1 MSDSPAAA
9 PATRAR
15 SFTVVGVAYLVALVA
30 AVAAVAFLPHVAPV
44 WRLLAADVAATVA
57 VFFVSMAVR
66 NSSMY
71 DPYWSVA
78 PPFFVLFWAAAAA
91 PGSVALRQVV
101 VAMLVFA
108 WGARLTMNWGRGW
121 HGLRHQDWRYENLY
135 TQSPLPNWLTSLL
148 GIHLFPTVQVF
159 LGALALI
166 PAVATGTHPVGA
178 LDLLAGVVTAGAIV
192 IETVAD
198 EQLHAFNR
206 SKVPGDILATGLWRY
221 SRHPNY
227 FGELGF
233 WWGLWLF
240 GIAADP
246 GAWWW
251 TLIGPVAMT
260 GMFLFAS
267 IPMLDQ
273 RSLERRPG
281 YAEHMQRVSTL
292 VPWFPRA

>member
-1 MSDSPAAA
+1 MLDSSSAA
-9 PATRAR
+9 PTTRTR
-15 SFTVVGVAYLVALVA
+15 SFTLVGVAYLVALVA
-30 AVAAVAFLPHVAPV
+30 GLAVLYLLPATAPV
-44 WRLLAADVAATVA
+44 WRLLAADVVATVA
-57 VFFVSMAVR
+57 VFACSMAVR
-66 NSSMY
+66 NSSLY

-78 PPFFVLFWAAAAA
+78 PPFFVLFWAANAA

-108 WGARLTMNWGRGW
+108 WGARLTMNWARGW
-121 HGLRHQDWRYENLY
+121 QGLSHQDWRYENLY
-135 TQSPLPNWLTSLL
+135 TQSPLPNWGTSLL
-148 GIHLFPTVQVF
+148 GIHLFPTIQVF

-166 PAVATGTHPVGA
+166 PAVATGSHAVGA
-178 LDLLAGVVTAGAIV
+178 LDLVAGVVTAGAIV

-206 SKVPGDILATGLWRY
+206 TKAAGDILATGLWKY

-233 WWGLWLF
+233 WCGLWLF
-240 GIAADP
+240 GVAAAP

-251 TLIGPVAMT
+251 TLLGPVAMT
-260 GMFLFAS
+260 LMFVFAS

-273 RSLERRPG
+273 RSIERRAG
-281 YAEHMQRVSTL
+281 YAEHMRRVSAV
-292 VPWFPRA
+292 VPWFPRT